1 MQVEPTMKQHARYQ
15 RRAAPRIGSRVALV
29 FAAIGMAVA
38 GVPAAAQTSE
48 DAPKILKAMT
58 DYVSAQKNIS
68 ATYDADVEVITSQ
81 LQKLQFTSSGELTM
95 GRPDKLRVTRSGGYS
110 ELELVFNGATATLLE
125 KHTNNYAQI
134 NTAGSVDQLVDRLRD
149 DLQTTVPGADLL
161 LARAYNEM
169 MDDVIEAKYIGH
181 GVIDGVECDHLA
193 FRNLDTDWQLWV
205 ERGLKPIPRKYVI
218 TSKATAA
225 APQYTLRIKSWATD
239 APAGADAFAFK
250 APAGAKLVDVK
261 ELKDIDEV
269 PPGQT
274 TGEKK

>member
-1 MQVEPTMKQHARYQ
+1 MERIMSLPSGRQTGVNSGL
-15 RRAAPRIGSRVALV
+15 RARVAALALTV
-29 FAAIGMAVA
+29 GMVMVSPSAR
-38 GVPAAAQTSE
+38 AQTSE
-48 DAPKILKAMT
+48 DAPRILKAMT

-81 LQKLQFTSSGELTM
+81 VQKLQFTSSGELTM

-110 ELELVFNGATATLLE
+110 DLELVFNGATATVLE

-134 NTAGSVDQLVDRLRD
+134 NAAGSVDQLVDRLRD
-149 DLQTTVPGADLL
+149 DFQTAVPGADLL

-169 MDDVIEAKYIGH
+169 MADVIEAKYIGH

-225 APQYTLRIKSWATD
+225 APQYTLRIKSWTTD

-250 APAGAKLVDVK
+250 TPAGAKLVDVK